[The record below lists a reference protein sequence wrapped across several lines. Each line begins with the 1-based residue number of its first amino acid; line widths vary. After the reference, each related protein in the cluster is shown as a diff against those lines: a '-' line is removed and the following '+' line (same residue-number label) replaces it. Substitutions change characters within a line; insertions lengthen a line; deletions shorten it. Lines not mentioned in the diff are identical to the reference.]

1 MSNSGKILMVLGAGP
16 FQVPGIRKA
25 VALGHNVISVDDRP
39 ENVGHRFAHRR
50 VHCSTTRSEELTR
63 IAEELKID
71 GICTFSSDV
80 AVPSVGYVCD
90 RLGLPGIS
98 ARVAQLM
105 STKHCFREAQNRA
118 SLPHPK
124 FVAVRSTEDLE
135 PVRRL
140 SFPVIFKPVDSSGS
154 RGVSRVN
161 APSHEA
167 IADAFNFAKTFSP
180 SGTVCA
186 EEFVPGREFGGDAV
200 VIDGKCAFLG
210 VTEKCIEG
218 FVVMGHSYPSSLGP
232 EDRQRIKAALEA
244 SCHAVGYDC
253 GPLNFDVKLD
263 ADQVT
268 ILEMSARTGGNGIP
282 ALLKRAT
289 GFDVEEATIRR
300 ALKEPLLGDWLED
313 IEATRGAAS
322 LVFGSPRKGVMK
334 GMTSFANLR
343 AKAPE
348 VAELHVAAPIG
359 APVMPF
365 QHNGN
370 LIGCVVFDCASPAEY
385 PGIAECIREALN
397 VELDEATE
405 DALGM
410 PASAT

>member
-1 MSNSGKILMVLGAGP
+1 MKNSSKTLMVLGAGP

-25 VALGHNVISVDDRP
+25 VALGHYVISVDDRP
-39 ENVGHRFAHRR
+39 ENIGHRFAHRR
-50 VHCSTTRSEELTR
+50 VHCSTTRSEELAR
-63 IAEELKID
+63 LAEELTID

-105 STKHCFREAQNRA
+105 STKHCLREAQNSA
-118 SLPHPK
+118 GLPHPK
-124 FVAVRSTEDLE
+124 FVVARLAEDLE
-135 PVRRL
+135 LVRRL

-154 RGVSRVN
+154 RGVSQVN

-167 IADAFNFAKTFSP
+167 IVGAFNLARSFSP
-180 SGTVCA
+180 SGTVCV

-200 VIDGKCAFLG
+200 VIEGKCAFLG
-210 VTEKCIEG
+210 ITEKYIEG
-218 FVVMGHSYPSSLGP
+218 FVVMGHSYPSRLEL
-232 EDRQRIKAALEA
+232 EDRQRIKAAIEA
-244 SCHAVGYDC
+244 SCNAVAYDC

-263 ADQVT
+263 AERVT

-300 ALKEPLLGDWLED
+300 ALEEPLLGDWHED
-313 IEATRGAAS
+313 MQAPRGAAS
-322 LVFGSPRKGVMK
+322 LVFGSSRKGVMK
-334 GMTSFANLR
+334 GIASLADLR
-343 AKAPE
+343 AKVPE
-348 VAELHVAAPIG
+348 VAELLVAAPIG
-359 APVMPF
+359 APVNPF

-370 LIGCVVFDCASPAEY
+370 LIGCVVFDCASLTQYA
-385 PGIAECIREALN
+385 GIADRIREALN
-397 VELDEATE
+397 VELDDTAE
-405 DALGM
+405 DVSGM